1 MVLASLSVFAGSLGV
16 DEAHKPEPIQTVVN
30 DDALATDI
38 HATRSA
44 TGDGSKLQTA
54 RRGRWA
60 PALPR
65 P

>member
-38 HATRSA
+38 HGQGRQPATKA
-44 TGDGSKLQTA
+44 NCK
-54 RRGRWA
+54 
-60 PALPR
+60 
-65 P
+65 